1 MEPISVL
8 LLSAVIAKIVTTH
21 TEDREYA
28 RQGLESPR
36 MKMRQKALDAAL
48 ARIQA
53 GSKEKAP
60 RPPSRLGA
68 SGYARELWY
77 DAWDDL
83 RDHRVKVRQ
92 ERKDGT
98 RPTVKQQALALK
110 DWSKRSLNR
119 RPDGKPVDD
128 MIDVVSDSKVE
139 SKPTGDSDGQRAT
152 VCPECKSTLTREGGQ
167 WEHPQGRECGV
178 YGLTD
183 VTVDTEPEEPTTV
196 VHDGEEYQAGV
207 TPMRL
212 TCGFCEREYP
222 STRRATIDGEPS
234 CQDCAA
240 RHVAELAAVGDPEEA
255 RRRER
260 AAKSKEFYRQQAV
273 AHREREILAHEKAKP
288 EEARRTEERTEM
300 NQESTSLDSAIAF
313 ATEAAVAHASF
324 SAETYVGSLEQMG
337 MSGSYT
343 ESARA
348 AMEASTNAAAAWAA
362 HAEELKTQKG
372 LQEMYR
378 ANSAAANK
386 EALING

>member
-1 MEPISVL
+1 MEPISIML
-8 LLSAVIAKIVTTH
+8 LAAVITKVVTTH

-53 GSKEKAP
+53 GSGEKP
-60 RPPSRLGA
+60 PKPPSRLGA

-83 RDHRVKVRQ
+83 RDHRVRVRQ

-98 RPTVKQQALALK
+98 RPTVKQQAIALK
-110 DWSKRSLNR
+110 DWSRRSLNK
-119 RPDGKPVDD
+119 RPDGKPIDD
-128 MIDVVSDSKVE
+128 MIDVVSAPRVE
-139 SKPTGDSDGQRAT
+139 SKPTGDNDGLLTT

-167 WEHPQGRECGV
+167 WKHPQGRECGV

-196 VHDGEEYQAGV
+196 VHDGEEYQAEV
-207 TPMRL
+207 KPMRL
-212 TCGFCEREYP
+212 TCGFCERGYP

-234 CQDCAA
+234 CQNCAA

-273 AHREREILAHEKAKP
+273 AHRERELVAQDKSER
-288 EEARRTEERTEM
+288 EAARKTEERAEM

-313 ATEAAVAHASF
+313 ATEAAAAHASF

-337 MSGSYT
+337 MSGAYT

-362 HAEELKTQKG
+362 HAEELKTQTG

-378 ANSAAANK
+378 ANSGAANK
-386 EALING
+386 EALLNG